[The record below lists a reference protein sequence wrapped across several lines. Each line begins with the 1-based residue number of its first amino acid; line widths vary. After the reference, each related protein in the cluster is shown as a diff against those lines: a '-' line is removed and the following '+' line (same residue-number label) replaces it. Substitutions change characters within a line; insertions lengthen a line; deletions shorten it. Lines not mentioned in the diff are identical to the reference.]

1 MIIVGEDVAPLKPS
15 RSLGGILLGLLS
27 LVAVW
32 GIGRW
37 PPAESGAPGP
47 QPLRA
52 GARAPAFRALSSR
65 GPVRFP
71 PVGLASVVFFY
82 EADT

>member
-1 MIIVGEDVAPLKPS
+1 MIIVGGCAPLKPS
-15 RSLGGILLGLLS
+15 RSMGGILLGLFS

-37 PPAESGAPGP
+37 PPAESGTPGP

-52 GARAPAFRALSSR
+52 GSRVPAFRALSSR

-71 PVGLASVVFFY
+71 PVGHASVVFFY